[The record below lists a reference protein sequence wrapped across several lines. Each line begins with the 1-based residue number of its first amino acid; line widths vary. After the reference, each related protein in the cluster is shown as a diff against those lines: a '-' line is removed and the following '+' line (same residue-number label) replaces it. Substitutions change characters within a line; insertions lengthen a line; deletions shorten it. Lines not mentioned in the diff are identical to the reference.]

1 MRRTDDVWCSVQMH
15 AIGEV
20 EICVQK
26 FPHLASR
33 PPEYLNRGRE
43 EKKKELK
50 QRWIWSKCD
59 QGFENDNL

>member
-1 MRRTDDVWCSVQMH
+1 MKSGAIKMRRTDDVWCSVQMH

-43 EKKKELK
+43 EKKKRAETALNLK
-50 QRWIWSKCD
+50 QM
-59 QGFENDNL
+59 